1 MLLALIAL
9 PAALA
14 VLSAY
19 AFFAKFEGNVKV
31 RGAAVVL
38 TGTAGRPR
46 VTDPITGTHPI
57 IGTTCN

>member
-19 AFFAKFEGNVKV
+19 AFFAKFEGNVKM

-38 TGTAGRPR
+38 TGTAGMAY
-46 VTDPITGTHPI
+46 VVLL
-57 IGTTCN
+57 CAAVQ